1 LLPGAAKERA
11 PKPHIT
17 MPLGA
22 NPPTLLEAQDIINT
36 VDFRAA
42 LRRENPARP
51 PRSAHDFLVLNPR
64 PDLTPELLADAACA
78 SIAHS

>member
-1 LLPGAAKERA
+1 
-11 PKPHIT
+11 

-22 NPPTLLEAQDIINT
+22 NPPTLLEAQDILTT

-42 LRRENPARP
+42 PRREGPARP
-51 PRSAHDFLVLNPR
+51 PRSMHDFLVLSPR
-64 PDLTPELLADAACA
+64 PDLTPELFPDAICA